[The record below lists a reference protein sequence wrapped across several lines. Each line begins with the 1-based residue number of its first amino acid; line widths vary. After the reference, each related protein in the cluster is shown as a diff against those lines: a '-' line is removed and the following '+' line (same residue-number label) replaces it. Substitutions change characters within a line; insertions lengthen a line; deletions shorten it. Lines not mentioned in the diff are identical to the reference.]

1 MRRQRSF
8 HDCTIRIFNPT
19 FHTIFLQHSLLL
31 FPSLNPICQYGAVNN
46 KITWHISTGV
56 ARLWSKTD
64 LRLTRQL
71 TIHVQLAVSCVW
83 DLFNSMPATKLSGR
97 RTNFLRGYLSVMC
110 EAWTVLSEVYVKFGN
125 DTLAIDLLLYYHAIK
140 WARVVN
146 AISCWGKWGISV
158 NLTFIIKQ
166 VGYRNFT
173 FNA

>member
-31 FPSLNPICQYGAVNN
+31 VPSLNRICQHGAVNN

-125 DTLAIDLLLYYHAIK
+125 DTLAIDLLLLSCYY
-140 WARVVN
+140 VGTCGQCNFVL
-146 AISCWGKWGISV
+146 G
-158 NLTFIIKQ
+158 Q
-166 VGYRNFT
+166 VGYKCKSNLLYNKTCRI
-173 FNA
+173 

>member
-8 HDCTIRIFNPT
+8 HDRTIRIFNPT

-31 FPSLNPICQYGAVNN
+31 VPSLNRICQHGAVNN

-71 TIHVQLAVSCVW
+71 TIHVPLAVSCVW
-83 DLFNSMPATKLSGR
+83 DLFYSMPATKLSGR

-125 DTLAIDLLLYYHAIK
+125 DALAVDLLLNDHAIYMWAHVWSMQFIVLGQLGYK
-140 WARVVN
+140 WRY
-146 AISCWGKWGISV
+146 
-158 NLTFIIKQ
+158 NLI
-166 VGYRNFT
+166 
-173 FNA
+173 

>member
-31 FPSLNPICQYGAVNN
+31 VPSLNRICQHGAVNN

-83 DLFNSMPATKLSGR
+83 DLFNSMLATKLSGR

-110 EAWTVLSEVYVKFGN
+110 EAWTVLSDVYVKFGN
-125 DTLAIDLLLYYHAIK
+125 DTLAIDLLLLSCYY
-140 WARVVN
+140 
-146 AISCWGKWGISV
+146 
-158 NLTFIIKQ
+158 
-166 VGYRNFT
+166 VGTSGQCNFVLGQ
-173 FNA
+173 